1 MLAMWFNYTV
11 PVLPGFHSSIKPDV
25 DDITSSSATV
35 SWPRATNV
43 SAGFED
49 HYHYLLW
56 LQADGKSEGNVAL
69 VDQFSSEQTMEA
81 QIMGLTYN
89 TNYSLRVEPY
99 RELNGERDGG
109 ASTGVVAFKT
119 RCIGT

>member
-25 DDITSSSATV
+25 DDITSSNATV
-35 SWPRATNV
+35 SWPKATSV

-56 LQADGKSEGNVAL
+56 LQAEGKSEENVTR
-69 VDQFSSEQTMEA
+69 VDQVSSAQKMEA
-81 QIMGLTYN
+81 RIIGLTYN
-89 TNYSLRVEPY
+89 TKYSLRVEPY
-99 RELNGERDGG
+99 RELNGEREGG

-119 RCIGT
+119 RCIGI